1 MVHLTMRVGLIA
13 KRGSSK
19 TGLGR
24 YSDALKRGL
33 EACGH
38 ETISV
43 SPSVPVPR
51 LLRTRLTRLASLDIE
66 AFLNNYPIVPRYP
79 DADLYHFTSQNLAT
93 QLRLRRPPGPVVVT
107 VHDILPFMLRDD
119 ASLCTYRTLADRWM
133 DRIAMAG
140 LRRADLLV
148 ASSEFTKVCIERYL
162 GIPSERIHVVHL
174 GVDLDFYKP
183 CPASA
188 ADLARFGLK
197 GDARHLL
204 YVGTDDPRKDLATLL
219 RAFRRIRET
228 REDVHLVKVGSP
240 APVEQRERS
249 LELAADLG
257 VLPYVHFLD
266 DVDEATLRLIYS
278 AADVYVQPSLYEG
291 FGLPVLEAMACGTP
305 VVASSVGPLPEV
317 IGDTGYLASPGD
329 EGSLA
334 EGITRL
340 LDDPGLRLKQGRR
353 ALERARSYS
362 WDRTVAGT
370 TQLYSMLIR
379 SSRAA

>member
-1 MVHLTMRVGLIA
+1 MRVALIA
-13 KRGSSK
+13 KPGSLT

-24 YSDALKRGL
+24 YSDALTRGL
-33 EACGH
+33 AARGH

-43 SPSVPVPR
+43 SPCVPVPR
-51 LLRTRLTRLASLDIE
+51 LVRTPLARLASLDIE

-119 ASLCTYRTLADRWM
+119 ASLCTYRSPADRWM
-133 DRIAMAG
+133 DRLAMAG

-148 ASSEFTKVCIERYL
+148 AISEFTKGCIEQYL
-162 GIPSERIHVVHL
+162 GIPPTRIQVIYQ
-174 GVDLDFYKP
+174 GVDLDRYKP
-183 CPASA
+183 SQVSA
-188 ADLARFGLK
+188 TDRVRLGIEAHARL
-197 GDARHLL
+197 LL
-204 YVGTDDPRKDLATLL
+204 YVGTDDPRKGLVTLL

-228 REDVHLVKVGSP
+228 REDVHLVKVGGP
-240 APVEQRERS
+240 APTDQRER
-249 LELAADLG
+249 LLKLAADLC
-257 VLPYVHFLD
+257 VLPYVHFLN
-266 DVDEATLRLIYS
+266 DVDENALRLIYS

-329 EGSLA
+329 DEALA
-334 EGITRL
+334 AGIARL
-340 LDDPGLRLKQGRR
+340 LDDPEARLKLGQR
-353 ALERARSYS
+353 ARERVRSYS
-362 WDRTVAGT
+362 WDRTVAST
-370 TQLYSMLIR
+370 SQLYSMFNR